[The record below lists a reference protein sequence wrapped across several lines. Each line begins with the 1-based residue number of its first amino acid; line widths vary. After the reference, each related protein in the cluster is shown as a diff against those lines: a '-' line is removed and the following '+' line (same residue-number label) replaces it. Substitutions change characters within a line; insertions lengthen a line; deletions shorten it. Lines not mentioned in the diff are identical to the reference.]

1 MDYITQPVSRVSLR
15 RMAPYFREIF
25 GVKETGA
32 FPVLEALE
40 KVNDIFEGS
49 TFEIV
54 PDSHLPSTTPAQCSL
69 NSEGGYTIEIKESVY
84 KGAYEKK
91 VGAYLGFIC
100 HEICHLFL
108 FKIGYKPIHE
118 RSYAD
123 NKIPAY
129 KSVEW
134 QAKALCGEV
143 MMPYDETKGMNKN
156 QIIDNYHVSK
166 GFASQRMKY

>member
-1 MDYITQPVSRVSLR
+1 MDYITKPASRDLLR

-25 GVKETGA
+25 GVKLTGA

-40 KVNDIFEGS
+40 KVPEIFEGS

-54 PDSHLPSTTPAQCSL
+54 PDNQLPSTTPAQCTL
-69 NSEGGYTIEIKESVY
+69 TSEGGYLIEIKESVY
-84 KGAYEKK
+84 KGAHEKN

-108 FKIGYKPIHE
+108 FEIGYQPIHE
-118 RSYAD
+118 RSFAN

-143 MMPYDETKGMNKN
+143 MMPYNETEGLNEN
-156 QIIDNYHVSK
+156 QIISRYHVSK